1 MKGRH
6 KGKHASE
13 GYAFTFHG
21 SYLDK
26 QKAEAKAEKRKGF
39 VISRVPRGM
48 NRRRYIVL
56 TERTPF

>member
-1 MKGRH
+1 MRRNRKR
-6 KGKHASE
+6 ASE
-13 GYAFTFHG
+13 GYAYTFHG
-21 SYLDK
+21 SYIDK
-26 QKAEAKAEKRKGF
+26 QKAEAKADKRKGF